1 MRYIGT
7 SAIYVAAFTAA
18 ETAQQHTSAIS
29 QTANAWNLQR
39 DLQSNDST
47 FDDICNYYKET
58 RFDFDCAC
66 DVRGRSIACVSEL
79 ECDQRTMTCATFS
92 TVIAFAA
99 EEWNVKRT
107 EVCVDY
113 SDLNSEE
120 DSFLMNDGCI
130 LIEAESGLLRPE
142 SCFMFFN
149 ADPFEQSGK
158 TGQPDTSKT
167 WQ

>member
-1 MRYIGT
+1 
-7 SAIYVAAFTAA
+7 
-18 ETAQQHTSAIS
+18 
-29 QTANAWNLQR
+29 
-39 DLQSNDST
+39 
-47 FDDICNYYKET
+47 
-58 RFDFDCAC
+58 
-66 DVRGRSIACVSEL
+66 
-79 ECDQRTMTCATFS
+79 MTCATFS